1 MATRRYV
8 ALSLLLG
15 LIASA
20 CATQAVSTPPQQ
32 PQAQTGGESR
42 NAAVQ
47 TPAPASAASGSE
59 QVPPQVGAIRL
70 SLVPD
75 ASQARFKVREQLAG
89 MQLPNDAVGTTKAI
103 QGAIV
108 FGPNGEI
115 LREQSKF
122 TVDLNTL
129 RTDQPMRDAF
139 IKQNTLQTQRFPTA
153 EFVPQSAQGLP
164 WPLPTS
170 GEVTFKLTGELTV
183 HGVTRMVTWDVT
195 ARFSGREVSGT
206 ATTSVTFGD
215 FGMTQPRV
223 ARVLSIEDNIRLELD
238 FVLQAA

>member
-8 ALSLLLG
+8 TLGLMLG
-15 LIASA
+15 LITSA
-20 CATQAVSTPPQQ
+20 CTTQAVPTTQQQ

-42 NAAVQ
+42 TAAVQ
-47 TPAPASAASGSE
+47 TPAPAPAASRSE
-59 QVPPQVGAIRL
+59 QAQPQPGTLRF
-70 SLVPD
+70 SLVAD
-75 ASQARFKVREQLAG
+75 ASQARFRVREQLAG
-89 MQLPNDAVGTTKAI
+89 MQLPNEAVGTTKAI

-115 LREQSKF
+115 IREQSKF

-139 IKQNTLQTQRFPTA
+139 IKQNTLETQRFPTA
-153 EFVPQSAQGLP
+153 EFVPHTAQGLP

-170 GEVTFKLTGELTV
+170 GEATFKLTGEMTV
-183 HGVTRMVTWDVT
+183 HGVRHTVTWDVT
-195 ARFSGREVSGT
+195 ARFSGREASGT

-215 FGMTQPRV
+215 FGMAQPRV

-238 FVLQAA
+238 FALQAV

>member
-1 MATRRYV
+1 MATRRFV
-8 ALSLLLG
+8 ALGLWLG

-20 CATQAVSTPPQQ
+20 CTTQAVPTPQQQ
-32 PQAQTGGESR
+32 PQAQTAGESR
-42 NAAVQ
+42 SAAVQ
-47 TPAPASAASGSE
+47 TPAPASAPSRSE
-59 QVPPQVGAIRL
+59 QGQTQPGALRL
-70 SLVPD
+70 TLVTD
-75 ASQARFKVREQLAG
+75 TSQARFRVREQLAG
-89 MQLPNDAVGTTKAI
+89 VQLPSDAVGATKAI

-115 LREQSKF
+115 IREQSKF

-139 IKQNTLQTQRFPTA
+139 IKQNTLETQRFPTA
-153 EFVPQSAQGLP
+153 EFVPHTAQGLP

-170 GEVTFKLTGELTV
+170 GEVTFKLIGDMTV
-183 HGVTRMVTWDVT
+183 HGATRTVTWDVT

-238 FVLQAA
+238 FALQAA